1 PGNRSGRESK
11 IPDGFRERRREM
23 SRRNRLTLAE
33 QETIILWD
41 NELDTANVY
50 THDQRIANK
59 LKELEKKY
67 PDQFRLKEKG
77 AHRSVTY
84 EVPKRCVNIRPPY
97 NEARRQQ
104 QIKNAAESGTLFQT
118 EDEHENSEMG

>member
-1 PGNRSGRESK
+1 
-11 IPDGFRERRREM
+11 M

-41 NELDTANVY
+41 NELDIASVY

-77 AHRSVTY
+77 PHRSVTY

-104 QIKNAAESGTLFQT
+104 QIKEAAAGGTLFKT
-118 EDEHENSEMG
+118 EAEHEDSEMG

>member
-1 PGNRSGRESK
+1 
-11 IPDGFRERRREM
+11 M

-41 NELDTANVY
+41 NELDIASVY

-59 LKELEKKY
+59 LKELTKKY

-77 AHRSVTY
+77 SHRSVTY
-84 EVPKRCVNIRPPY
+84 EVPKRCVNIRPHY

-104 QIKNAAESGTLFQT
+104 QIRDAAAGVTLFET
-118 EDEHENSEMG
+118 EDEHEDSEMG

>member
-1 PGNRSGRESK
+1 
-11 IPDGFRERRREM
+11 M

-41 NELDTANVY
+41 NELDIASVY

-59 LKELEKKY
+59 LKELAKKY
-67 PDQFRLKEKG
+67 PDQFRLKEIG
-77 AHRSVTY
+77 PHRSVTY

-97 NEARRQQ
+97 NEARRLQ
-104 QIKNAAESGTLFQT
+104 QIKDAAAGGTLFKT
-118 EDEHENSEMG
+118 EEEHEDPEMG

>member
-1 PGNRSGRESK
+1 
-11 IPDGFRERRREM
+11 M

-41 NELDTANVY
+41 NELDIASVY

-59 LKELEKKY
+59 LKELAKKY
-67 PDQFRLKEKG
+67 PDQFRVQEKG
-77 AHRSVTY
+77 PHRSVTY

-104 QIKNAAESGTLFQT
+104 QIKDAASGGTLFKT
-118 EDEHENSEMG
+118 EEEHEDSEMG

>member
-1 PGNRSGRESK
+1 
-11 IPDGFRERRREM
+11 M

-41 NELDTANVY
+41 NELDIASVY

-59 LKELEKKY
+59 LKELAKKY
-67 PDQFRLKEKG
+67 PEQFQLKEKG
-77 AHRSVTY
+77 SHRSVTY

-97 NEARRQQ
+97 NEARRPQ
-104 QIKNAAESGTLFQT
+104 QIQDAAAGGALFQT
-118 EDEHENSEMG
+118 EGEEHEDSEMG

>member
-1 PGNRSGRESK
+1 
-11 IPDGFRERRREM
+11 M

-59 LKELEKKY
+59 LKELEKVSG
-67 PDQFRLKEKG
+67 P
-77 AHRSVTY
+77 
-84 EVPKRCVNIRPPY
+84 VPAQRKRCTSFRD
-97 NEARRQQ
+97 
-104 QIKNAAESGTLFQT
+104 L
-118 EDEHENSEMG
+118 

>member
-1 PGNRSGRESK
+1 MKRGH
-11 IPDGFRERRREM
+11 
-23 SRRNRLTLAE
+23 LTLAE

-41 NELDTANVY
+41 NELDTASVY
-50 THDQRIANK
+50 THDSRIKNK
-59 LKELEKKY
+59 LAELAKKY
-67 PDQFRLKEKG
+67 PKQFVLKEKG

-104 QIKNAAESGTLFQT
+104 QIQDAAAGGALFQT
-118 EDEHENSEMG
+118 EGEEHEDSEMG

>member
-1 PGNRSGRESK
+1 
-11 IPDGFRERRREM
+11 M

-67 PDQFRLKEKG
+67 PDQFRLKERG

>member
-1 PGNRSGRESK
+1 
-11 IPDGFRERRREM
+11 M

-59 LKELEKKY
+59 LRELEKKY
-67 PDQFRLKEKG
+67 P
-77 AHRSVTY
+77 
-84 EVPKRCVNIRPPY
+84 VPAQRKRCTSFRD
-97 NEARRQQ
+97 
-104 QIKNAAESGTLFQT
+104 L
-118 EDEHENSEMG
+118 

>member
-1 PGNRSGRESK
+1 
-11 IPDGFRERRREM
+11 M

-41 NELDTANVY
+41 NELDIASVY

-77 AHRSVTY
+77 PHRSVTY

-97 NEARRQQ
+97 NEARRSSQAVRQ
-104 QIKNAAESGTLFQT
+104 YPYSLQRGAETAADQRCRSRRHIL
-118 EDEHENSEMG
+118 